1 VSVYP
6 VNNPESTQVTAAAP
20 AGANRLDTPQASQHP
35 AHPAKAGSQPA
46 VGVAPDDAIPSAAAP
61 IGDAAY
67 MDEPPAVVPPDR
79 LLPAVTPSAA
89 PTDPVH
95 GVATLSSNRISADP
109 AMVETGVPSDK
120 RVGEPL
126 APADDTRA
134 QIPDK
139 GAPTALAAGSPPL
152 LLGRLQVATGD
163 TIVQLV
169 RQVRGNYDPGYLDS
183 LLALNPHINNP
194 DSIAVDDAITFP
206 ATPVRVSPLIHRTH
220 WLQLKET
227 PSLDKAHQAFKTY
240 RKQGLSVH
248 IGPYWTAQTGLWF
261 VVVAAEAFASP
272 QAARLRME
280 TLPAD
285 VAAQCD
291 IRSQWGRNPIFFA
304 SPF

>member
-1 VSVYP
+1 
-6 VNNPESTQVTAAAP
+6 
-20 AGANRLDTPQASQHP
+20 
-35 AHPAKAGSQPA
+35 
-46 VGVAPDDAIPSAAAP
+46 
-61 IGDAAY
+61 
-67 MDEPPAVVPPDR
+67 MDEPLAAVPPDR
-79 LLPAVTPSAA
+79 LLPAVTPSSAR
-89 PTDPVH
+89 TDPVQ
-95 GVATLSSNRISADP
+95 GAARLSSERNSADP
-109 AMVETGVPSDK
+109 ATVETGVSPDQ

-126 APADDTRA
+126 AQADDPRA
-134 QIPDK
+134 QIPDT
-139 GAPTALAAGSPPL
+139 GAPTALTAGSPPL

-183 LLALNPHINNP
+183 LLALNPHIKNP
-194 DSIAVDDAITFP
+194 DNITVDDVITFP

-220 WLQLKET
+220 WLQLIESA
-227 PSLDKAHQAFKTY
+227 SLGQAHQACQTY
-240 RKQGLSVH
+240 RQQGLPVQLV
-248 IGPYWTAQTGLWF
+248 PYWTAQTGLRF

-272 QAARLRME
+272 QAARQWME